1 MSVQYVVDEH
11 GKRVG
16 VVLPVE
22 EYTRLLEAEEK
33 LEDVLARQ
41 TYDRAVEELERGEG
55 EVIPLEQ
62 ALREIREG
70 KVPEEQ

>member
-1 MSVQYVVDEH
+1 MSVQYVVDEQ
-11 GKRVG
+11 GKRIS

-22 EYTRLLEAEEK
+22 EYTRLLETEEV
-33 LEDVLARQ
+33 LEDILARQ
-41 TYDRAVEELERGEG
+41 TYDRAVEELERGED

-70 KVPEEQ
+70 KVPEE

>member
-1 MSVQYVVDEH
+1 MSIQYLTDENGERVD
-11 GKRVG
+11 

-33 LEDVLARQ
+33 LEDILARQ
-41 TYDRAVEELERGEG
+41 TYDRAVEELERGED

-70 KVPEEQ
+70 KVPEE

>member
-1 MSVQYVVDEH
+1 MS
-11 GKRVG
+11 KRVG

-33 LEDVLARQ
+33 LEDILARQ
-41 TYDRAVEELERGEG
+41 TYDRAVEELERGED

-62 ALREIREG
+62 ALREIRES
-70 KVPEEQ
+70 KVPGE